1 MRELLVWQR
10 LVILLLVL
18 LNLILIALGVLIF
31 MGRLPG

>member
-1 MRELLVWQR
+1 MRGMLLWQR

-18 LNLILIALGVLIF
+18 LNLIVIALGVLLL

>member
-1 MRELLVWQR
+1 MRELLLWQR

-18 LNLILIALGVLIF
+18 LNLIVIALGVLIF

>member
-1 MRELLVWQR
+1 MRELLLWQR

-18 LNLILIALGVLIF
+18 LNLIVIALGILIF

>member
-1 MRELLVWQR
+1 MRKLLLWQR

-18 LNLILIALGVLIF
+18 LNLIVIALGVLII